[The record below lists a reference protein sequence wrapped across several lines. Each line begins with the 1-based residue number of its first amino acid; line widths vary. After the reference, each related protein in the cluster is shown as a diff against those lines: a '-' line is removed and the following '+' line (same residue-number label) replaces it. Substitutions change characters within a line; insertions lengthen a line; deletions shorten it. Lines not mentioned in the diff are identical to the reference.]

1 MLCYDYTNKTQ
12 DVCNLTYILIKR
24 AHRFSLSTIKEKI
37 KELKTQR
44 NAVILAH
51 NYQRGDVQDIADFT
65 GDSLGLSQQA
75 AKTKADIIVFCG
87 VHFMAETASILSPD
101 KMVLLPD
108 EHAGCPMANMITLKE
123 LRIKKEA
130 HPDATVVC
138 YVNSTAAIKA
148 ESDICCTSAN
158 AMKIVSSIPKDREIL
173 FIPDKSLGGYIS
185 SKLNRPMILW
195 EGYCPTHHRILAEHI
210 LKLKITN
217 PDARVVVHPECTP
230 DVIALA
236 DHVASTTGIAKYCKE
251 TAAKEFIIGT
261 ETGLLHRL
269 KKENPQKTFYA
280 ITQLAD
286 CSNMKLISLE
296 KVLWSLEDL
305 VYQIKVPDDIAAK
318 ARLAIQKM
326 LDLS

>member
-1 MLCYDYTNKTQ
+1 MSVIVD
-12 DVCNLTYILIKR
+12 
-24 AHRFSLSTIKEKI
+24 KI
-37 KELKTQR
+37 KEWKTKR

-51 NYQRGDVQDIADFT
+51 NYQRGEVQDIADFT

-75 AKTKADIIVFCG
+75 AKTKADVIVFCG
-87 VHFMAETASILSPD
+87 VHFMAETASILCPD
-101 KMVLLPD
+101 KVVLLPD

-123 LRIKKEA
+123 LKIKKHE
-130 HPDATVVC
+130 HPDAKVVC

-148 ESDICCTSAN
+148 ESDVCCTSSN
-158 AMKIVSSIPKDREIL
+158 AMKIVSSIPKEHEIL
-173 FIPDKSLGGYIS
+173 FIPDKSLGGYVS

-210 LKLKITN
+210 IKIKAAH
-217 PDARVVVHPECTP
+217 PEARIVVHPECTP

-236 DHVASTTGIAKYCKE
+236 NHVASTTGIAKYCKE
-251 TAAKEFIIGT
+251 TDAREFIIGT
-261 ETGLLHRL
+261 ETGILHRL
-269 KKENPQKTFYA
+269 RKENPRKVFYA

-296 KVLWSLEDL
+296 KVLWSLEDMI
-305 VYQIKVPDDIAAK
+305 YQVKVPDDIAAK
-318 ARLAIQKM
+318 ARVAIQKM

>member
-1 MLCYDYTNKTQ
+1 MMLQAVSSIVD
-12 DVCNLTYILIKR
+12 
-24 AHRFSLSTIKEKI
+24 KI
-37 KELKTQR
+37 IELKTKR

-75 AKTKADIIVFCG
+75 SKTKADIIVFCG
-87 VHFMAETASILSPD
+87 VHFMAETASILCPN

-123 LRIKKEA
+123 LKLKKRERPNA
-130 HPDATVVC
+130 KVVC

-148 ESDICCTSAN
+148 ESDICCTSSN
-158 AMKIVSSIPKDREIL
+158 AMKIVSSIPRDQEIL
-173 FIPDKSLGGYIS
+173 FIPDKSLGGYVACQ
-185 SKLNRPMILW
+185 LNRPMILW

-210 LKLKITN
+210 IRLKAEHPYAK
-217 PDARVVVHPECTP
+217 VVVHPECTP
-230 DVIALA
+230 DVITLA
-236 DHVASTTGIAKYCKE
+236 DHVASTTGIAKYCRE
-251 TAAKEFIIGT
+251 SDANEFIIGT
-261 ETGLLHRL
+261 EVGILHRL
-269 KKENPQKTFYA
+269 MKENPQKRFYT
-280 ITQLAD
+280 ITRLAD

-318 ARLAIQKM
+318 ARIAIQRM

>member
-1 MLCYDYTNKTQ
+1 MSSIID
-12 DVCNLTYILIKR
+12 
-24 AHRFSLSTIKEKI
+24 KI
-37 KELKTQR
+37 QELKAQR

-51 NYQRGDVQDIADFT
+51 NYQRGDVQDVADFT

-75 AKTKADIIVFCG
+75 AKTKADVIVFCG
-87 VHFMAETASILSPD
+87 VHFMAETASILCPD
-101 KMVLLPD
+101 KLVLLPD
-108 EHAGCPMANMITLKE
+108 EHAGCPMANMITLKQ
-123 LRIKKEA
+123 LMIKKKE
-130 HPDATVVC
+130 HPDVKVVC

-148 ESDICCTSAN
+148 ESDVCCTSSN
-158 AMKIVSSIPKDREIL
+158 AMKIVSSIPKEQEIL
-173 FIPDKSLGGYIS
+173 FIPDKSLGGYVS

-195 EGYCPTHHRILAEHI
+195 EGYCPTHHRILVEYIIKLKAEHPEA
-210 LKLKITN
+210 K
-217 PDARVVVHPECTP
+217 VVVHPECTS

-251 TAAKEFIIGT
+251 TNAREFIIGT
-261 ETGLLHRL
+261 EVGILHRL
-269 KKENPQKTFYA
+269 KRENPQKSFYA

-296 KVLWSLEDL
+296 KVLWALEDM
-305 VYQIKVPDDIAAK
+305 VYQIKVSDDIAAK